1 MTRYQ
6 GKVALITG
14 AAAGLGE
21 ACARRLAQE
30 GARLALLD
38 IDAVRGEALQAEL
51 RAQGHEALFITADVT
66 QAASV
71 QAAVAATVQAYGRL
85 DVAVNNAGLGGAL
98 TPLIDMPEAQWHQT
112 LALNLTGVFHCLRAE
127 LQVMVGQGSGAIVN
141 MASVFGTVGGAM
153 VSAYTAAKHGVVG
166 LSKAAALEVG
176 PSGVRINVVA
186 PTFVRTALT
195 AGLDDATWAHL
206 ASLHALK
213 RFPTVQDVAA
223 TVAWLGSDDAA
234 ATTGSVHLVDAGF
247 TAA

>member
-186 PTFVRTALT
+186 PTFVRTPLT

-206 ASLHALK
+206 ASLHALT